1 MKNLL
6 DLDFMS
12 FYVEKKYKKSLSSY
26 FGVSSSVVS
35 KWKYGLPEQRLHEFV
50 FREGSKCPI
59 QLMKNIYSE
68 YKILSFIDKDNK
80 EWENSGIKDYFRNK
94 IDGLKYFDKL
104 PNNIKI
110 IKAEK
115 LSNAE
120 TITNQD
126 IISNYDFYI
135 NEKVEI
141 L

>member
-6 DLDFMS
+6 DLDFMN

-68 YKILSFIDKDNK
+68 YKILEFIDTDNK
-80 EWENSGIKDYFRNK
+80 EWKSVDSSKESFIAINSNDFDY
-94 IDGLKYFDKL
+94 KL
-104 PNNIKI
+104 RMPNNIKKI
-110 IKAEK
+110 LKIQK
-115 LSNAE
+115 LDNNL
-120 TITNQD
+120 TISNQD
-126 IISNYDFYI
+126 IISKYEFNI
-135 NEKVEI
+135 V
-141 L
+141 